1 MNKKELSTS
10 IPNPNPREDDTHKA
24 EAIRRGAEYSRAVAE
39 ASRESAETRREGA
52 EQERIVSEDSR
63 QVSEVDRR
71 AAEEHRRSA
80 EELRQAAKE
89 THGAA
94 EDLRAAAEE
103 AKEVLE
109 EAKQA
114 QKNGEASDFDRM
126 PEGEIGGGMGIQL
139 QMEQMS
145 GYLAARFTGVGA
157 PPEGS
162 QQAELIAEHCKRT
175 NNDKLLVDTT
185 GVALKISLADR
196 FFAGKR
202 WRIFAGYRIKV
213 AFVSRPE
220 QIDPGKFAILV
231 AQNRGVTVETFTDF
245 QAAEEWLLK

>member
-1 MNKKELSTS
+1 MS
-10 IPNPNPREDDTHKA
+10 
-24 EAIRRGAEYSRAVAE
+24 
-39 ASRESAETRREGA
+39 
-52 EQERIVSEDSR
+52 
-63 QVSEVDRR
+63 
-71 AAEEHRRSA
+71 
-80 EELRQAAKE
+80 
-89 THGAA
+89 
-94 EDLRAAAEE
+94 
-103 AKEVLE
+103 
-109 EAKQA
+109 
-114 QKNGEASDFDRM
+114 
-126 PEGEIGGGMGIQL
+126 IQL

-202 WRIFAGYRIKV
+202 WRIFAGHRIKV